1 MREHEENL
9 VTPINMTCYLC
20 NESLGSSLCNYCKS
34 QFPFHNLDDNA
45 FKIVI
50 YEFQHGTIS
59 YDTDQLETLFFNP
72 ILDQHSSLSDPN
84 SDLDPDLN
92 NQNYASSA
100 SYCNYETAADLNG
113 AIGGNNLISFSLFH
127 LNARSLV
134 KNQVT
139 LAHLFMKLIQSL
151 LNSLNRFLLRR
162 SAK

>member
-1 MREHEENL
+1 MRTHQENL

-20 NESLGSSLCNYCKS
+20 NESLGSPLCNYRKS
-34 QFPFHNLDDNA
+34 QFPFHDLDDNA
-45 FKIVI
+45 FKVVL

-92 NQNYASSA
+92 NQNFASSD
-100 SYCNYETAADLNG
+100 SYCNRETTEDLNRV
-113 AIGGNNLISFSLFH
+113 IGGNNLILFSLFH

-134 KNQVT
+134 
-139 LAHLFMKLIQSL
+139 
-151 LNSLNRFLLRR
+151 
-162 SAK
+162 

>member
-9 VTPINMTCYLC
+9 VTLINMTCYLC

-34 QFPFHNLDDNA
+34 QFPFQDLDGNA
-45 FKIVI
+45 FKIVL

-59 YDTDQLETLFFNP
+59 FDTDQLETPFFNP

-100 SYCNYETAADLNG
+100 SYYNYETAENLNG
-113 AIGGNNLISFSLFH
+113 VIGGNNLISFSLFH

-134 KNQVT
+134 NNQDDLEPLT
-139 LAHLFMKLIQSL
+139 
-151 LNSLNRFLLRR
+151 
-162 SAK
+162 

>member
-9 VTPINMTCYLC
+9 VTPINMNCYLC

-34 QFPFHNLDDNA
+34 QFPFHDLDDNA
-45 FKIVI
+45 FKIVL

-59 YDTDQLETLFFNP
+59 YQLETLFFYP

-100 SYCNYETAADLNG
+100 SHCETAEDLNG
-113 AIGGNNLISFSLFH
+113 VNN
-127 LNARSLV
+127 RW
-134 KNQVT
+134 
-139 LAHLFMKLIQSL
+139 
-151 LNSLNRFLLRR
+151 
-162 SAK
+162 

>member
-1 MREHEENL
+1 MTQINL
-9 VTPINMTCYLC
+9 
-20 NESLGSSLCNYCKS
+20 K
-34 QFPFHNLDDNA
+34 H
-45 FKIVI
+45 
-50 YEFQHGTIS
+50 
-59 YDTDQLETLFFNP
+59 LFFNP

-84 SDLDPDLN
+84 SNLDPDLN
-92 NQNYASSA
+92 NQNYASSS

-139 LAHLFMKLIQSL
+139 LAHLFMKPIQSL

>member
-1 MREHEENL
+1 MMREHEENL
-9 VTPINMTCYLC
+9 VTPINMTYLC

-92 NQNYASSA
+92 NQNYASSS